1 MTASANPWMTFLESI
16 SAGRSVSEMR
26 SLCYVPALL
35 IYYSF
40 DLSGYQVEECINRWL
55 DRFKGDWLRLAI
67 VEALYQGRYKMI
79 SIEQILYLWQ
89 RRGQPICHFN
99 HEFEQIVCSKLPEDL
114 LPLDYLSVTLEV
126 RPPVYDLPPQDRLIS
141 DEDELEESSSIVT
154 DAIAEAEQ
162 RGDRNLDASVPE
174 SFGSDDS
181 AIAVESESE
190 PIHGDSDPL
199 PLDQPPIDQFSPP
212 LPTSEFYVKLQA
224 FAHDSPPS

>member
-1 MTASANPWMTFLESI
+1 
-16 SAGRSVSEMR
+16 MR
-26 SLCYVPALL
+26 SLSYIPALL

-40 DLSGYQVEECINRWL
+40 DLCGYQVDECIQRWL

-126 RPPVYDLPPQDRLIS
+126 RPPVYDLPPQDQQQEVNVVP
-141 DEDELEESSSIVT
+141 DEDESEESLSLLT
-154 DAIAEAEQ
+154 DAMAEVDKT
-162 RGDRNLDASVPE
+162 GDRDLEASVPE
-174 SFGSDDS
+174 SLELDDS
-181 AIAVESESE
+181 AIAESLESE
-190 PIHGDSDPL
+190 PVNKDSH
-199 PLDQPPIDQFSPP
+199 QPPIDQLSPP